1 MKVPISCCQYVSD
14 IDKSMLTEMVVIKI
28 DREDLLAIVVAS
40 FITREEGADNML
52 DYHWSTFNHGCRQT
66 SLQTLP

>member
-1 MKVPISCCQYVSD
+1 MILKVPISCCQYVSD

-40 FITREEGADNML
+40 FITREEEG
-52 DYHWSTFNHGCRQT
+52 G
-66 SLQTLP
+66 